1 MMKVTDIHKRFGK
14 QEVLKGIDL
23 DVAKG
28 EVVVLLGPSGSGKT
42 TFLRC
47 LNFLERAD
55 QGVIQLGETTTT
67 LHKASKK
74 EILTH
79 QRQTAMVFQNYAL
92 FQNKTAKENIM
103 MPLIVTKKQSKET
116 ALRTA
121 EALLDQVGLS
131 ERQDFYPSQ
140 LSGGQ
145 QQRIG
150 IARALALKPDIIICD
165 EPVSALDVSI
175 QAQVI
180 NLLVELQKQ
189 MDLTYFFI
197 SHDLGVVYHLC
208 DRIAVMYLGNIVEL
222 ADRDALYGDTLHPYT
237 KALISAA
244 PTIDKEKTERIVLTG
259 DVPSP
264 ANPPKG
270 CKFHTRCPFVMDKC
284 KTEVPELTEVKD
296 NHFVACHLCNKEE

>member
-74 EILTH
+74 EIVTH

-150 IARALALKPDIIICD
+150 IARALALNPK
-165 EPVSALDVSI
+165 
-175 QAQVI
+175 VI
-180 NLLVELQKQ
+180 L
-189 MDLTYFFI
+189 
-197 SHDLGVVYHLC
+197 
-208 DRIAVMYLGNIVEL
+208 
-222 ADRDALYGDTLHPYT
+222 
-237 KALISAA
+237 
-244 PTIDKEKTERIVLTG
+244 
-259 DVPSP
+259 
-264 ANPPKG
+264 
-270 CKFHTRCPFVMDKC
+270 
-284 KTEVPELTEVKD
+284 
-296 NHFVACHLCNKEE
+296 